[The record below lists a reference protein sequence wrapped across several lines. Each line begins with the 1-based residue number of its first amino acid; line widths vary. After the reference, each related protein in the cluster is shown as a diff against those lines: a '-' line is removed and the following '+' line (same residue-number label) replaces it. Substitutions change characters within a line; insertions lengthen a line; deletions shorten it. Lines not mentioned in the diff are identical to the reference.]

1 MPRGLLGMHIFSI
14 TAVKEHGMLFLPLP
28 FFVKVKILFGFLQS
42 PKASTDT
49 MKWHKS
55 NLKKRGYMYLQIMY
69 VSDKGPVCRIYKELV
84 QFNSLKDKYLN
95 F

>member
-1 MPRGLLGMHIFSI
+1 
-14 TAVKEHGMLFLPLP
+14 
-28 FFVKVKILFGFLQS
+28 
-42 PKASTDT
+42 
-49 MKWHKS
+49 
-55 NLKKRGYMYLQIMY
+55 MYLQIIY